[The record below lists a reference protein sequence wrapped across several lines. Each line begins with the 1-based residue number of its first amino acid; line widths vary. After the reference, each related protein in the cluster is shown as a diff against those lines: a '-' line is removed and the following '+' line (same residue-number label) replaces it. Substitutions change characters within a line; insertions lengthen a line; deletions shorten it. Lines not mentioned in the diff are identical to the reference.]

1 MARIMRTTLLASL
14 LAIAISG
21 SASAQGWKEF
31 AYPDAFFAVQLP
43 AAPVKQTRTYT
54 APGGITVPATI
65 YELRQPMVIYTMTI
79 ADLRNTPL
87 DNERVIDQTAQALG
101 NTGEV
106 RTNVRAE
113 INNQWGREL
122 SIDEKDGSRSIFAI
136 FYINHRLYELK
147 GKVLPP
153 NPERR
158 SAFAIRFQQS
168 LRFTVPRGGRG

>member
-1 MARIMRTTLLASL
+1 MRATFLASV
-14 LAIAISG
+14 LAIAIAG
-21 SASAQGWKEF
+21 SASAQGWREF
-31 AYPDAFFAVQLP
+31 AFPDAYFAVQLP
-43 AAPVKQTRTYT
+43 AAPVKQDGTYM
-54 APGGITVPATI
+54 ASGGISLPATI
-65 YELRQPMVIYTMTI
+65 YELRQPTIIYTMTI

-87 DNERVIDQTAQALG
+87 DNERVIDRTVEGLG
-101 NTGEV
+101 NTGEI